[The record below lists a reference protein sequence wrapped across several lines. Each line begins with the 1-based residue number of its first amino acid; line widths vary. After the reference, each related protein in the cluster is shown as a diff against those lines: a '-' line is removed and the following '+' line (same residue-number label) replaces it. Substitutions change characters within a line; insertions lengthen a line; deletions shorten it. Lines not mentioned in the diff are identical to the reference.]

1 MKKII
6 LILLSLL
13 IFILIIGIA
22 SKFVFKE
29 KDTYIEKVNNEL
41 STPVPTENAIENKPE
56 TSEQPVEYDPSLF
69 TDLNSI
75 LILANKTHPLPEY
88 YEPSDLVT
96 PNVKVNKSGLSLRK
110 EASDAIEE
118 MFNAAKEENI
128 NLVLGSSYRSYSYQ
142 ASLFSRYVAK
152 DGEKKAA
159 KYSSRPGQSE
169 HQTGLAADISDE
181 SGENFL
187 KQSFKDTK
195 EGIWLKNNSYKFGYI
210 LRYPEGKE
218 DITGYMFE
226 PWHFRYIGKEEA
238 LKVYNSGLCFEEFY
252 KILD

>member
-1 MKKII
+1 MKKIL

-13 IFILIIGIA
+13 IFILIIGIT
-22 SKFVFKE
+22 SKFIHNSK
-29 KDTYIEKVNNEL
+29 NNEVEEL
-41 STPVPTENAIENKPE
+41 HSETPIPTENTSIDEPENNEK
-56 TSEQPVEYDPSLF
+56 TVEYDPSLF

-75 LILANKTHPLPEY
+75 LILANKSHPLPED

-152 DGEKKAA
+152 DGEEKAA
-159 KYSSRPGQSE
+159 KYSSKPGQSE

-238 LKVYNSGLCFEEFY
+238 LKVYNSGLCFEEYY